1 MAKRPAYYIKNGQII
16 KSDYEFQWFS
26 GFSLAQ
32 KQRSIAALHNAIIS
46 ANQGANPLEISTKG
60 TIDLG
65 RKLSAFNLKLNGY
78 TLENIFQSSKVFSNG
93 GPYHDLLNVSPKDAK
108 RDERLQ
114 NSGKLIGF
122 NYNGTDFP
130 LEPKTVFYDYIY
142 INAVKDTFSPDEIEQ
157 ITNYTHFTD
166 IEFNPQRSVNTQAK
180 SVAIIRLMLD
190 LYKEIPSFNI
200 SDFIHFHTAMVKC
213 EAYQ

>member
-1 MAKRPAYYIKNGQII
+1 MAIRPAYYIKNGQII

-46 ANQGANPLEISTKG
+46 ANQEANPLEISTKG

-78 TLENIFQSSKVFSNG
+78 TLENIFQS
-93 GPYHDLLNVSPKDAK
+93 PYHDLLNVSPKDAK
-108 RDERLQ
+108 KDERLLS
-114 NSGKLIGF
+114 SGKLVGF
-122 NYNGTDFP
+122 NYNSMDFP
-130 LEPKTVFYDYIY
+130 LEPKTVFYDYVY
-142 INAVKDTFSPDEIEQ
+142 INAVKDTLSPDEIEQ
-157 ITNYTHFTD
+157 IANYTHFTD
-166 IEFNPQRSVNTQAK
+166 IEFNPKKSINTQAK
-180 SVAIIRLMLD
+180 SVAIIHLMLD

-200 SDFIHFHTAMVKC
+200 SDFIDFHTEKVKC
-213 EAYQ
+213 

>member
-1 MAKRPAYYIKNGQII
+1 MAIRPAYYIKNGQII

-46 ANQGANPLEISTKG
+46 ANQEANPLEISTKG

-108 RDERLQ
+108 KDERLLS
-114 NSGKLIGF
+114 SGKLVGF
-122 NYNGTDFP
+122 NYNSMDFP

-142 INAVKDTFSPDEIEQ
+142 INAVKYTFSLDEIKQ
-157 ITNYTHFTD
+157 ITSYTHFTD
-166 IEFNPQRSVNTQAK
+166 IEFNPKKSINTQAK
-180 SVAIIRLMLD
+180 SVASFLSSCSSHGFLLSIMVLLQFLI
-190 LYKEIPSFNI
+190 LYIFTLKR
-200 SDFIHFHTAMVKC
+200 
-213 EAYQ
+213 

>member
-1 MAKRPAYYIKNGQII
+1 MAIRPAYYIKNGQII

-46 ANQGANPLEISTKG
+46 ANQEANPLEISTKG

-108 RDERLQ
+108 KR
-114 NSGKLIGF
+114 
-122 NYNGTDFP
+122 
-130 LEPKTVFYDYIY
+130 
-142 INAVKDTFSPDEIEQ
+142 
-157 ITNYTHFTD
+157 
-166 IEFNPQRSVNTQAK
+166 
-180 SVAIIRLMLD
+180 
-190 LYKEIPSFNI
+190 
-200 SDFIHFHTAMVKC
+200 
-213 EAYQ
+213 

>member
-1 MAKRPAYYIKNGQII
+1 MAIRPAYYIKNGQII

-46 ANQGANPLEISTKG
+46 ANQEANPLEISTKG

-108 RDERLQ
+108 KDERLLS
-114 NSGKLIGF
+114 SGKLVGF
-122 NYNGTDFP
+122 NYNSMDFP

-142 INAVKDTFSPDEIEQ
+142 INAVKYTFSLDEIKQ
-157 ITNYTHFTD
+157 ITSYTHFTD
-166 IEFNPQRSVNTQAK
+166 IEFNPKKSINTQAK
-180 SVAIIRLMLD
+180 SVAIIHLMLD

-200 SDFIHFHTAMVKC
+200 SDFIHFHTEKVKF
-213 EAYQ
+213 